1 MKPFESFLAPEME
14 EFISWRKN
22 LGLRNRNFRTYLR
35 SFDRHVLETRAGW
48 SDFSPEFFLQ
58 LQSIIPG
65 SNRNVNL
72 HISAVYGFFRYL
84 VRRDLMAENPL
95 QDILARPENRFIP
108 FIFSPQE
115 VDQLLLRAEQRIRK
129 QGNENK
135 NKKYFFRDYTVATAF
150 SLLARCGLRIS
161 EPLGLAPDSFRPDE
175 GTIYIRKTKFYKDRL
190 IPLPSAMAVNMK
202 NYLAVRN
209 NFLQEENPYLFPG
222 IFPGRGITPG
232 YIYPLFY
239 QVVKDIGI
247 IRKKHIIG
255 TTTFGAPTVHSLR
268 HSFAVNTLKQTDNPQ
283 NALPVL
289 AAYMGH
295 RKYTYTALYLKMLD
309 ADQRN
314 NLVDFSHPN
323 GDVL

>member
-1 MKPFESFLAPEME
+1 MILLNNIIRNTSGTTALHSNHGIGNLPLCCYFFSFTLHDPE
-14 EFISWRKN
+14 IYQD
-22 LGLRNRNFRTYLR
+22 LGVQR
-35 SFDRHVLETRAGW
+35 
-48 SDFSPEFFLQ
+48 FFK
-58 LQSIIPG
+58 
-65 SNRNVNL
+65 
-72 HISAVYGFFRYL
+72 YL
-84 VRRDLMAENPL
+84 VRKELVAANPL
-95 QDILARPENRFIP
+95 EDIPARQENRFIP
-108 FIFSPQE
+108 YIFSQQE
-115 VDQLLLRAEQRIRK
+115 VDQLLIMARQWIRK
-129 QGNENK
+129 ENK
-135 NKKYFFRDYTVATAF
+135 QYFFRDYTVATAF
-150 SLLARCGLRIS
+150 TLLTRCGLRMS
-161 EPLGLAPDSFRPDE
+161 EPLKLASDAFRPDD
-175 GTIYIRKTKFYKDRL
+175 GTIYIRKTKFHKDRL
-190 IPLPSAMAVNMK
+190 IPVPSSLALELQ
-202 NYLAVRN
+202 NYLVVRN
-209 NFLQEENPYLFPG
+209 SFMEEENPYLFPG
-222 IFPGRGITPG
+222 VNPGRGISPG